1 MEKVNVEIKIDTS
14 IRPALE
20 NIYLSVVTSLA
31 MLRSF
36 AGSTARFRNN
46 YEETFKMAEL
56 NYMEANNATQAD
68 AVKWTE
74 EQLAI
79 YFANLQHVL
88 YEVAVAMRSTNLVDE
103 DTINESAFDRSIL
116 FDIDGFIHDD
126 DGTSSA
132 QVIEFPEEMQKQIN
146 EIFKNIP
153 NN

>member
-1 MEKVNVEIKIDTS
+1 
-14 IRPALE
+14 
-20 NIYLSVVTSLA
+20 
-31 MLRSF
+31 
-36 AGSTARFRNN
+36 
-46 YEETFKMAEL
+46 
-56 NYMEANNATQAD
+56 MEANNATQAD

-88 YEVAVAMRSTNLVDE
+88 YEVAVAMRDTNLVDQ
-103 DTINESAFDRSIL
+103 DAVDESAFDRSIL
-116 FDIDGFIHDD
+116 FDIDGFIHDED
-126 DGTSSA
+126 ETSGA